1 MTEILC
7 GVHMDER
14 NEENKVFKND
24 MQIIFF
30 VLVQITLI
38 LDFHAFT
45 AREYS

>member
-1 MTEILC
+1 
-7 GVHMDER
+7 MDER

-30 VLVQITLI
+30 VLAQITLI
-38 LDFHAFT
+38 LDFHVFT